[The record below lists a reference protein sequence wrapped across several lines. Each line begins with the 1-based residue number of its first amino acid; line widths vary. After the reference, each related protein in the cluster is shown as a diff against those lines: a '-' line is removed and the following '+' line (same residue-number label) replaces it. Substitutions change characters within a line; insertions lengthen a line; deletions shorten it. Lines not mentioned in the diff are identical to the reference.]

1 MVTRIPRKLQLTLLV
16 SIVLIGALLL
26 LFGWGPWSPTNR
38 ARSHTL
44 AATQQLYQV
53 SPFTILDQVSEE
65 YIDQN
70 GCRINLITLR
80 IGSPV
85 SLTESVALFTNAIQ
99 KIGWIQQPDDYAG
112 LIYYFKRTPGEILV
126 LNTLNIGPREWLQPP
141 DSTTN
146 YSAELYV
153 QIASGAT
160 YTGFCDHF

>member
-1 MVTRIPRKLQLTLLV
+1 MPRKLPLTLLLG
-16 SIVLIGALLL
+16 IALMGTLL
-26 LFGWGPWSPTNR
+26 FLFGWGPWSPANR

-44 AATQQLYQV
+44 AATQELYHV

-65 YIDQN
+65 RVDRN

-85 SLTESVALFTNAIQ
+85 SLKESVALFTNAVQ

-112 LIYYFKRTPGEILV
+112 LIYFFKRASGEILV

-141 DSTTN
+141 DTTAN

-153 QIASGAT
+153 QIASGTT